1 MRADWKTIR
10 TYFVHHNVTQ
20 EECANKFKV
29 SLRTLQTHCSKEKW
43 ISLREQKQ
51 EEVAQKSEEKI
62 TQKSIDRKVAANE
75 KHYEQYSKLSE
86 IIDLTLANYLE
97 DIKSGDEN
105 SKALPYN
112 LDYLAKIIKEIQR
125 GQRLCLN
132 IGSEESIDSQPE
144 VRIIEGLNEDK
155 I

>member
-1 MRADWKTIR
+1 MKIDWIKIKN
-10 TYFVHHNVTQ
+10 YYIAHDISLEDLAKKYKISVSSV
-20 EECANKFKV
+20 NK
-29 SLRTLQTHCSKEKW
+29 HCQREKW
-43 ISLREQKQ
+43 VDLKKDKCK
-51 EEVAQKSEEKI
+51 EVDKLVSEKTTEKMV
-62 TQKSIDRKVAANE
+62 DRKVAANE

-132 IGSEESIDSQPE
+132 IGAEDNADAQPE
-144 VRIIEGLNEDK
+144 VHIIKGLDEDK